1 MNTKVTSGTTKVWA
15 WHHSGFVVPDVDEA
29 VDYYR
34 IVLGFEMLFEDRLM
48 TDWIQRTMNIPGIT
62 CHLAQ
67 CQSPIS
73 GQVIELLSFKNVP
86 KAIDPRM
93 PVWPGIGHAAFLV
106 DDLDR
111 GVSELEA
118 AGGSRIG
125 EIVDFPEGR
134 AVYCWSPSG
143 TVIELEEAPPL

>member
-1 MNTKVTSGTTKVWA
+1 
-15 WHHSGFVVPDVDEA
+15 
-29 VDYYR
+29 
-34 IVLGFEMLFEDRLM
+34 
-48 TDWIQRTMNIPGIT
+48 
-62 CHLAQ
+62 
-67 CQSPIS
+67 
-73 GQVIELLSFKNVP
+73 
-86 KAIDPRM
+86 M

-106 DDLDR
+106 DDLDY

-143 TVIELEEAPPL
+143 TVIELEEASPL